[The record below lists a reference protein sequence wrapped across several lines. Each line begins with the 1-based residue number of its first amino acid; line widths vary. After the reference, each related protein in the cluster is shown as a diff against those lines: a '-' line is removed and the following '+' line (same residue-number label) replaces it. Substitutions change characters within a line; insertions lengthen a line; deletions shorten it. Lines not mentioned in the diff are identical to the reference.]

1 MRHEYDTVQ
10 QDGTAP
16 HRTKKHISTI
26 AIVVAII
33 YSHPHTSQST
43 VVPRRKQATKLQG
56 RPAQEQEQQQQQ
68 DQAAARPGQV
78 GRLAI
83 DRTLPPPPLLAGEPY
98 KVALTCKGPS
108 ERAEEL
114 GCSLPISIPSR
125 LVVLPSPF
133 LEVVVSSHVVWC
145 ASLRCAVLFA
155 QDESMKRDECSWM
168 ETDGVASRLPSSR
181 LSLPSFALLPAPLAL
196 QHRSLSYKWTM
207 YCMGELG
214 SQVGGLAG

>member
-1 MRHEYDTVQ
+1 MTMRRNTVL
-10 QDGTAP
+10 DGASRIRYGT
-16 HRTKKHISTI
+16 T
-26 AIVVAII
+26 
-33 YSHPHTSQST
+33 
-43 VVPRRKQATKLQG
+43 G
-56 RPAQEQEQQQQQ
+56 RHGAAQ
-68 DQAAARPGQV
+68 DQKAHFNYCYYCCYYLFASSHESIHGRAAEEAGEQAPRPPCSGAAATGPSRSATGPGRQA
-78 GRLAI
+78 GQRQ
-83 DRTLPPPPLLAGEPY
+83 DSFFFPSLLAGEPY

-181 LSLPSFALLPAPLAL
+181 LSLPSFALLPTPLAL
-196 QHRSLSYKWTM
+196 QRRSPSYRWTR
-207 YCMGELG
+207 YCTG
-214 SQVGGLAG
+214 